1 MLKPILVIRIKATVA
16 FLGVL
21 YGTAQAQSLVEPS
34 RVGVLEP
41 KPDQFA
47 EVSDELEVLEA
58 EDFDDFV
65 LLTFDEPA
73 PRADGFT
80 VHLAS
85 YYSRAD
91 AERGWSVLTD
101 TFPGLLSG
109 YAASFSRV
117 DLGYRGDFVRLLA
130 GPLPDRAEAHQ
141 LCEAI
146 RDAGAYCLPADQEGA
161 LLNLEDHGR

>member
-1 MLKPILVIRIKATVA
+1 MFKPILIMRIKATAA
-16 FLGVL
+16 FLGVMC
-21 YGTAQAQSLVEPS
+21 GTAQAQSLVEPS

-47 EVSDELEVLEA
+47 EVSDQLEVLDD
-58 EDFDDFV
+58 EDFD
-65 LLTFDEPA
+65 TFSLPA
-73 PRADGFT
+73 FDQPTPMADGFT

-91 AERGWSVLTD
+91 AERGWDVLTT

-141 LCEAI
+141 LCAAI
-146 RDAGAYCLPADQEGA
+146 RDAGVYCLPADQEGA